1 MRIVG
6 ILMLVLLAM
15 PSLVRGDEFIS
26 LCFHD
31 VAADV
36 GRGDDLSMSTDRFVS
51 LLTWLH
57 QHNYQPVSIDDLLQA
72 RRGVK
77 PLPDKAIL
85 LTFDDGYRGFYSQVY
100 PLLKAYHYP
109 AVLAVVGSW
118 LDAASGETVNYGGK
132 LVPRDKFLSW
142 QQLREIA
149 ESGLVEI
156 ASHSYDGH
164 RGVSANSQGNLQP
177 ALSTRMYSVD
187 TNSYEDHAAY
197 IARVRADLEA
207 NNRLLKQKLGIRPRV
222 MVWPFGKYSLP
233 GVEVAHQTGMEVTM
247 RLANGP
253 GDTAHLA
260 EVNRFLI
267 EGRTKLANLT
277 WQIQHLQAKDP
288 QRVVQVDLDY
298 VFDPDPQQIER
309 NLDILLERIKSM
321 QISTVYLQAFA
332 DPDGDGVA
340 DALYFPGPYLPMR
353 ADLFNRV
360 AWQLKTRAG
369 VQVYAW
375 LPVLGFNTPRTDL
388 LVQAWQPDK
397 QQVAPDPHAYKRLS
411 PFVSEVR
418 SLVQEIYSALAKHA
432 DFDGLLFHDDALFSE
447 LEDAHPAAMAWRQTQ
462 GLQKDP
468 ATLQG
473 GSEEEMQRWARLK
486 TLYLIEFTQE
496 LTDAV
501 RKYRPEIKTARNL
514 YARPVLDPIE
524 ELYFSQN
531 LELFLQHYDYT
542 ALMAMPY
549 LEEADDAETWLRELV
564 TAVDL
569 LPGGLKKTIFELQ
582 SVDWNQP
589 KTPLPTSTLVRHMRL
604 LQGLGAVNFGY
615 YPDDFLTDHPAA
627 EQLHPAFSLNTM
639 PFGN

>member
-1 MRIVG
+1 MRILW
-6 ILMLVLLAM
+6 ILLLVLMGM
-15 PSLVRGDEFIS
+15 PSLACSDDFIS

-36 GRGDDLSMSTDRFVS
+36 DRSDKFSMTTDRFVA
-51 LLTWLH
+51 LLTWLR

-72 RRGVK
+72 RQGVK

-85 LTFDDGYRGFYSQVY
+85 LTFDDGYQGFYSQVY
-100 PLLKAYHYP
+100 PLLKAYRYP

-118 LDAASGETVNYGGK
+118 LDAASSETVDYGGK
-132 LVPRDKFLSW
+132 IVPRDKFLSW
-142 QQLREIA
+142 PQLREISQ
-149 ESGLVEI
+149 SGLVEV
-156 ASHSYDGH
+156 ASHSYNGH
-164 RGVSANSQGNLQP
+164 RGAPANPQVNLQP
-177 ALSTRMYSVD
+177 ALATRLYSVD
-187 TNSYEDHAAY
+187 TNSYEDHTAY
-197 IARVRADLEA
+197 IARVRADLET

-233 GVEVAHQTGMEVTM
+233 GVEIARQAGMEVAM
-247 RLANGP
+247 GLADGP
-253 GDTAHLA
+253 GNTERLTS
-260 EVNRFLI
+260 VNRFLI
-267 EGRTKLANLT
+267 QGSTKLSDLT
-277 WQIQHLQAKDP
+277 WQIQHLQTKDP

-309 NLDILLERIKSM
+309 NLDILVERIKAM

-340 DALYFPGPYLPMR
+340 DALYFPNSYLPVR

-360 AWQLKTRAG
+360 AWQLMTRAG
-369 VQVYAW
+369 VHVYAW
-375 LPVLGFNTPRTDL
+375 LPVLSFATSEQDL
-388 LVQAWQPDK
+388 LVQTWNLKEQKA
-397 QQVAPDPHAYKRLS
+397 APDPKAYKRLS
-411 PFVSEVR
+411 PFVTEVR
-418 SLVQEIYSALAKHA
+418 TMVQEIYRELAMNA
-432 DFDGLLFHDDALFSE
+432 NFDGLLFHDDALFSD
-447 LEDAHPAAMAWRQTQ
+447 LEDAHPAAMAWRREKSLTD
-462 GLQKDP
+462 DP
-468 ATLQG
+468 QALWN
-473 GSEEEMQRWARLK
+473 SDDEMRRWARLK
-486 TLYLIEFTQE
+486 TEYLIEFTQD
-496 LTDAV
+496 LTDV
-501 RKYRPEIKTARNL
+501 VKEYRPEIKTARNL
-514 YARPVLDPIE
+514 YARVVLDSTG
-524 ELYFSQN
+524 ELRFSQN
-531 LELFLQHYDYT
+531 LELFLQHHDYT

-582 SVDWNQP
+582 SIDWNQP